1 MTEQSNLTAPGNA
14 SPMHESDMTNDSIEL
29 IESEMD
35 ALRSRMKRLEIR
47 LEKLT
52 GTPGPVPLSAARNAR
67 KSQSTETQNNIILTP
82 ASSHQKENTLPQRRP
97 PKRASSTKVRRTS
110 RKPRKTR
117 SSKVKRNLLLG
128 YGLLIGVGVVS
139 VFVLMILNLFNAEIF
154 LPKSSSTPTVEIELD
169 ATPDL
174 EELRM
179 SVEEAAE

>member
-1 MTEQSNLTAPGNA
+1 MSEQTNLSAPGNA
-14 SPMHESDMTNDSIEL
+14 SLQHESATTNDSIEL

-47 LEKLT
+47 LERLT
-52 GTPGPVPLSAARNAR
+52 GTAGSVSLRATSNSLE
-67 KSQSTETQNNIILTP
+67 SQSTEPQSNIILTP
-82 ASSHQKENTLPQRRP
+82 ASSHQKESNSSQRQP
-97 PKRASSTKVRRTS
+97 LKRASGTKARRTS